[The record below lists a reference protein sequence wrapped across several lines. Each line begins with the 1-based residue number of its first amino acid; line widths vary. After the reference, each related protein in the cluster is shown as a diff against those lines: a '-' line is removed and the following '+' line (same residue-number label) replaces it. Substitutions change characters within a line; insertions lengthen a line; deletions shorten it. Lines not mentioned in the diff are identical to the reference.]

1 MHFDRLKRREFI
13 TLLSGAVAGPLA
25 ARAQQPTMPV
35 IGFMIDGTQARSQQ
49 IAAFYAGLKESGYI
63 QDQNVAVEFRS
74 AEGHLIVLRRLQPIC
89 CGTGWRYS
97 LR

>member
-1 MHFDRLKRREFI
+1 MRRREFI
-13 TLLSGAVAGPLA
+13 TLIGGAAAWPVAP
-25 ARAQQPTMPV
+25 RAQQKAMPV
-35 IGFMIDGTQARSQQ
+35 IGFMIDGVQARGQQ
-49 IAAFYAGLKESGYI
+49 IAAFYAGLKESGYV